1 MHKLKSAQ
9 KDKVRQFMACTQASE
24 RTAIYCLTQNEWKLD
39 EATDRFFQNPEA
51 YHRESMKS
59 SVDQKKLEQ
68 LYSRYKDPQDENKI
82 GIDGIQQFCDDLS
95 LDPAKCDSTERL
107 KALLPK
113 LEQELKDAAKFKD
126 FYQFTFTFAKNPG
139 QKGLEME
146 HHKRSI
152 PRDTWNLLLDFGN
165 MIADDL
171 SNYDEEDYWCLDDL
185 YREMVK
191 RYVEMVE
198 KLSEHRPDPSTV
210 EGCSQLKPDNYLL
223 AWHTPFSE
231 KGSGFGA
238 ATKAM
243 CIGMRYWKPER
254 LETLIEVSIECGRMT
269 HNHPTGFL
277 GSLCTALFASY
288 ALQGTPLVRWG
299 REMLKALPLAEEY
312 CRKTIRHMAEYQE
325 HWFYFEAKWQFYL
338 EERKIREDSED
349 KATFPDNYDAEER
362 DKTYKKWSSEGR
374 GGRRG
379 HDAPMIAYD
388 ALLAAGSDWTELCH
402 RAMFHG
408 GESGATGAIA
418 GCLFG
423 LLHGLATVPRG
434 LYQELEHKGRLEDL
448 GAALH
453 RLSTEE
459 NSKSPRIA
467 GEKAAMDV
475 QTLKKRI
482 GRTCDEAARTILNSL
497 LLYVLDRAD
506 GPQKA
511 EDGTHRANRPPQ
523 LQEVG
528 RRPTRFQLLQARFMG
543 AGREPHLK
551 KTRDV
556 GRLISKD
563 RQGPGKSFVSA
574 TINKLL
580 EKTKEGGRSPSQRT
594 PGSEKPRWSPSSGKS
609 TVKNILK
616 KFLAAEEKEAKE
628 KEAGEKSPAQ
638 RPGAARGLL
647 PRIVG
652 RGSILS
658 KLRERFEQNSC
669 LYSEA
674 GVLPLHREGLKS
686 KSLQK
691 RKVHRP
697 QVRVLHVAT
706 MATSCTRIPPARF
719 LACTAEPLP
728 ALNIATIVCGPQ
740 SWLSHC
746 AKLSHSECRRWPT
759 GGANTFSS
767 SENPE
772 PVGNKMQ
779 GLVSEE
785 REERPMSSV
794 PQAVADGDSHVALNM
809 GSSGTSTKAHA
820 PPGRVPV
827 LSSLE
832 LDIPR
837 STEPVRRDST
847 AEPSMK
853 EVAADTQGVT
863 GHLRETPEITMTV
876 TVSSSEDEAE
886 RTPSGLER
894 EPFFAIQS
902 HLPEQEAVTQ
912 IPLLAPLAVQ
922 AERRA
927 QPAIKPPQIT
937 VQLPIV
943 HEMPASPGPEDRCSP
958 VARREVVAENEQAAS
973 STVTE
978 DRRGPPTP
986 TMRSRPCGMPV
997 SLHPAAQHGLEE
1009 DLRDGANSGVGG
1021 DASQRFLVPSPSKKF
1036 PGGTKEKQSPEKSHD
1051 LRNCSGDSPSMATA
1065 GRSHAGVGTC
1075 LATGLQQGASTT
1087 VLVPSQNCIRPVG
1100 AMAPG
1105 KNIQFGTEECQGP
1118 LNESAQPPGI
1128 AQEDGRHDLGISSQS
1143 TLNNQPIAGIKAS
1156 GKATG
1161 TVTDLTVPQ
1170 PSSTQHPELKI
1181 IAWPASTQD
1190 AELKGVPHTG
1200 DSKEVEYKTMPQTGA
1215 QDVRHKQMSW
1225 ASGTQDNAHQI
1236 IPQPRVSQDA
1246 VPDKTPH
1253 PAGSQEPRH
1262 KLTLWPSGAQNIDHK
1277 TTQQDRTQD
1286 TKLMTVRPSG
1296 AQDPEHK
1303 MVSEASD
1310 TQGAGQSTTTWA
1322 GGAQNTRQKASSQLD
1337 GAQDTKYKTVP
1348 QAGGTPDA
1356 VHKMTAQAG
1365 EAQDGEESP
1374 EKKTTPWSGSA
1385 RDYKDK
1391 VTQGPHSHPS
1401 LVSSRSSEQE
1411 SRATEGS
1418 VVAEDL
1424 VWSRP
1429 LMSTAPAVQ
1438 PQEAVD
1444 SCLVSTKSPPCV
1456 SSEPQNQLTAAE
1468 RDPLWKSTASAEPQ
1482 MKPAE
1487 NLDHS
1492 PPPSV
1497 GPQALGRTDS
1507 EKEHCL
1513 SSTARSPIRP
1523 AAKGETRQSE
1533 LAHSPEP
1540 SVLTQKAEHRS
1551 VPQAKTLGGEAKEIL
1566 PTQGD
1571 VGRPQRQ
1578 LGSEETG
1585 AGRVQLHRTGQS
1597 DVLPV
1602 ADPQAW
1608 ASQALVAKEKTPVA
1622 ENPCQHGDMAQ
1633 EHPSRPPKRLE
1644 KSPALGDSLQAGE
1657 NLATPGS
1664 PAKPCGPAMWKQ
1676 TQSQGRASHPV
1687 SEAWGQPDSTA
1698 KGDLAT
1704 GTSGE
1709 PPRRGPVFG
1718 SQQSVAAQHPSQESQ
1733 TLASSRT
1740 TVGSLENTHDASWL
1754 TSNAGGHPLCQF
1766 LARDG
1771 PPSAPRA
1778 EKGLSDCKHPRSVHF
1793 AKYRAQS
1800 FRDQKAFDLSFRPT
1814 VLRASD
1820 TFEPPK

>member
-1 MHKLKSAQ
+1 M
-9 KDKVRQFMACTQASE
+9 
-24 RTAIYCLTQNEWKLD
+24 
-39 EATDRFFQNPEA
+39 
-51 YHRESMKS
+51 
-59 SVDQKKLEQ
+59 
-68 LYSRYKDPQDENKI
+68 
-82 GIDGIQQFCDDLS
+82 
-95 LDPAKCDSTERL
+95 
-107 KALLPK
+107 
-113 LEQELKDAAKFKD
+113 DA
-126 FYQFTFTFAKNPG
+126 
-139 QKGLEME
+139 
-146 HHKRSI
+146 
-152 PRDTWNLLLDFGN
+152 
-165 MIADDL
+165 
-171 SNYDEEDYWCLDDL
+171 
-185 YREMVK
+185 
-191 RYVEMVE
+191 
-198 KLSEHRPDPSTV
+198 
-210 EGCSQLKPDNYLL
+210 
-223 AWHTPFSE
+223 
-231 KGSGFGA
+231 
-238 ATKAM
+238 
-243 CIGMRYWKPER
+243 
-254 LETLIEVSIECGRMT
+254 
-269 HNHPTGFL
+269 
-277 GSLCTALFASY
+277 
-288 ALQGTPLVRWG
+288 
-299 REMLKALPLAEEY
+299 
-312 CRKTIRHMAEYQE
+312 
-325 HWFYFEAKWQFYL
+325 
-338 EERKIREDSED
+338 
-349 KATFPDNYDAEER
+349 
-362 DKTYKKWSSEGR
+362 
-374 GGRRG
+374 
-379 HDAPMIAYD
+379 
-388 ALLAAGSDWTELCH
+388 
-402 RAMFHG
+402 
-408 GESGATGAIA
+408 
-418 GCLFG
+418 
-423 LLHGLATVPRG
+423 
-434 LYQELEHKGRLEDL
+434 
-448 GAALH
+448 
-453 RLSTEE
+453 
-459 NSKSPRIA
+459 
-467 GEKAAMDV
+467 

-497 LLYVLDRAD
+497 LLYVVDRAD

-511 EDGTHRANRPPQ
+511 EDGMHRANRPPQ

-528 RRPTRFQLLQARFMG
+528 RRPTRFQLLQAKFMG

-563 RQGPGKSFVSA
+563 RQGPGRSFVSA

-580 EKTKEGGRSPSQRT
+580 EKTKEGGRGPSQRT

-686 KSLQK
+686 KGLQK

-728 ALNIATIVCGPQ
+728 ALNIATIVCGPR

-746 AKLSHSECRRWPT
+746 AKLSHSECRRWPA
-759 GGANTFSS
+759 GGASTFSS
-767 SENPE
+767 SENLE
-772 PVGNKMQ
+772 PVGNKTR
-779 GLVSEE
+779 GLVNEE
-785 REERPMSSV
+785 REEHPMSSV
-794 PQAVADGDSHVALNM
+794 PQAVAGGDSHVALNM
-809 GSSGTSTKAHA
+809 GSSGTSAKAHA

-827 LSSLE
+827 PVLSSLG
-832 LDIPR
+832 L
-837 STEPVRRDST
+837 DST
-847 AEPSMK
+847 AEPNTAK
-853 EVAADTQGVT
+853 VAADAQGGT
-863 GHLRETPEITMTV
+863 GHLRGTPEIAMTV

-894 EPFFAIQS
+894 EPFFATQS

-937 VQLPIV
+937 VQLPVV

-958 VARREVVAENEQAAS
+958 VVRREIVAENEQAAS

-978 DRRGPPTP
+978 DRRGPPT
-986 TMRSRPCGMPV
+986 TTV
-997 SLHPAAQHGLEE
+997 SLYPAAQRRLEE
-1009 DLRDGANSGVGG
+1009 DLRDGTDSGVGR
-1021 DASQRFLVPSPSKKF
+1021 DTSQRSLKPSPSKKS
-1036 PGGTKEKQSPEKSHD
+1036 PGGTEEKQSPEKSHD
-1051 LRNCSGDSPSMATA
+1051 LRNYSGDSPSVATA
-1065 GRSHAGVGTC
+1065 GRSHAGVSTC
-1075 LATGLQQGASTT
+1075 SATGLQQGASTK
-1087 VLVPSQNCIRPVG
+1087 VLVPSQNCRRPDG

-1118 LNESAQPPGI
+1118 LNESTQPPAI
-1128 AQEDGRHDLGISSQS
+1128 AQEEGRHDLGISSQS
-1143 TLNNQPIAGIKAS
+1143 ALNKQPIAGIRAS
-1156 GKATG
+1156 GKAAG

-1181 IAWPASTQD
+1181 IAWPTGTQD
-1190 AELKGVPHTG
+1190 TELKGIPHTG
-1200 DSKEVEYKTMPQTGA
+1200 GSREVGHETMPQTGA
-1215 QDVRHKQMSW
+1215 QEVRHKQTSR
-1225 ASGTQDNAHQI
+1225 ASGTQDNAPQI
-1236 IPQPRVSQDA
+1236 ILQPHVSQDA
-1246 VPDKTPH
+1246 EPDITPH
-1253 PAGSQEPRH
+1253 LEGSQEPRH
-1262 KLTLWPSGAQNIDHK
+1262 KVTLWPSGAQNIDHK

-1286 TKLMTVRPSG
+1286 TKLMTLRPG
-1296 AQDPEHK
+1296 GTQDPELK
-1303 MVSEASD
+1303 TVLEVSGP
-1310 TQGAGQSTTTWA
+1310 QGAGKGTTTWA
-1322 GGAQNTRQKASSQLD
+1322 GGAQNTRPKASPQLD
-1337 GAQDTKYKTVP
+1337 GAQDSKYKTVP

-1356 VHKMTAQAG
+1356 VYKVTAQAG

-1374 EKKTTPWSGSA
+1374 EKKTTPWSGSV
-1385 RDYKDK
+1385 RDYKDEM
-1391 VTQGPHSHPS
+1391 TQGPHSHPS

-1411 SRATEGS
+1411 SRSPEGS
-1418 VVAEDL
+1418 IVAEDL
-1424 VWSRP
+1424 VRGRP
-1429 LMSTAPAVQ
+1429 LLSAAPAVQ

-1444 SCLVSTKSPPCV
+1444 SCLVSSKSPPGV
-1456 SSEPQNQLTAAE
+1456 SSEPRNQITAVE
-1468 RDPLWKSTASAEPQ
+1468 RDPLWKSIASVEPQ

-1492 PPPSV
+1492 PPPPSV
-1497 GPQALGRTDS
+1497 GPQALDRMDS
-1507 EKEHCL
+1507 EKEQRL
-1513 SSTARSPIRP
+1513 SRAARSPIRP
-1523 AAKGETRQSE
+1523 AAKGETRQVE

-1540 SVLTQKAEHRS
+1540 PVPTRKAEHRS

-1566 PTQGD
+1566 STQGD

-1578 LGSEETG
+1578 LRSEETG
-1585 AGRVQLHRTGQS
+1585 AGRVRLHQTGQS

-1608 ASQALVAKEKTPVA
+1608 ASQDLVAKEKTPV
-1622 ENPCQHGDMAQ
+1622 EGNPCQHGDRAQ

-1644 KSPALGDSLQAGE
+1644 KSPARRDSLQAGE

-1676 TQSQGRASHPV
+1676 TQSQGRASHPE
-1687 SEAWGQPDSTA
+1687 SQAWGQPDSTSE
-1698 KGDLAT
+1698 GVLTT
-1704 GTSGE
+1704 GTGGG
-1709 PPRRGPVFG
+1709 PPRPGPVFG
-1718 SQQSVAAQHPSQESQ
+1718 SQQSLAAQHPTQESQ

-1740 TVGSLENTHDASWL
+1740 TVGSAENTHDASWL
-1754 TSNAGGHPLCQF
+1754 TSNARGHTLCQF
-1766 LARDG
+1766 LAQDG

-1778 EKGLSDCKHPRSVHF
+1778 ETGLSDHKHPRSVHF